1 MTVVFC
7 FIVHKQDLNVI
18 GKKFT
23 VLKESLRA
31 DHANMLYVKM
41 YRLNVLGVIVCV
53 NWGDA

>member
-1 MTVVFC
+1 MTVVFY
-7 FIVHKQDLNVI
+7 FIVHTQDLNVI

-23 VLKESLRA
+23 ILKEFLRA
-31 DHANMLYVKM
+31 DRANMLYVKI